1 MKHFISSVFDRF
13 KRAPEGHKI
22 FRGTYHDGKAVYS
35 YIPSEEDGRR
45 IFDGDFKVRYHF
57 GGGKYAE
64 AKGSYKN
71 NVKQGHWEFVRHGF
85 TSSRSLSVDFV
96 DGQIEGTLDCLYQ
109 KKCICWVDYSKIHL
123 TVHRGKITGY
133 VKGIL
138 DYKKIPANF
147 RKDPNLVSKL
157 EMILDEIVSVL
168 LSLAP
173 RGHMHQEFS
182 C

>member
-1 MKHFISSVFDRF
+1 MKHFISSVLDFF

-22 FRGTYHDGKAVYS
+22 FRGTYHDGGAVYS

-45 IFDGDFKVRYHF
+45 IFDGDFKIRYQY

-85 TSSRSLSVDFV
+85 TTSRSLSADFV
-96 DGQIEGTLDCLYQ
+96 DGQIEGTLDCMY
-109 KKCICWVDYSKIHL
+109 KKNGLSWIDYSKFRLTIHQ
-123 TVHRGKITGY
+123 GKITGD
-133 VKGIL
+133 VTGIL
-138 DYKKIPANF
+138 NDKEIPANF
-147 RKDPNLVSKL
+147 YKDPKLVNEL
-157 EMILDEIVSVL
+157 ETILDKIVSVL